1 MATTEQNIKQIVF
14 NKLSTAKYE
23 ALKAAGELKENEFY
37 ITPDESVTTD
47 EFNEA
52 LALKADK
59 SDTYTK
65 QEVDEKIDAKDSLP
79 AQAGNAGK
87 FLSTN
92 GTAASWEALPES
104 STTVKGI
111 VKLASAEEI
120 TAGTATNV
128 AVSVKDLADA
138 KAIEVADKAELVGK
152 ITAEET
158 ARQEAD
164 TKHTNDIKAL
174 QDGKA
179 DKATTLAGYG
189 IEDAY
194 TKSEVDAKV
203 ASVYKYKGSVNSY
216 ADLPTAD
223 QVEGD
228 VYNVA
233 IADAAH
239 GIKAGDNV
247 AWVAVKGDV
256 EAHWDVLAGTVDL
269 SGYFTKD
276 EVNTALALKADK
288 KATEDALALKA
299 DKSDTYTKQE
309 VDDALALKAV
319 KADVDTEIA
328 ALKEKD
334 TAIDGEITALKQKDT
349 AIDGEIAALKEKD
362 TALDTAVKAN
372 ASAIAD
378 ANAKINAN
386 EQAIAANATEIA
398 KKANKATTL
407 AGYGIEDA
415 YTKTETNKAI
425 EDRVVAVI
433 RTWDDA

>member
-47 EFNEA
+47 DFNKA

-120 TAGTATNV
+120 TAGTATDV

-233 IADAAH
+233 TADAAH

-247 AWVAVKGDV
+247 SWVAAKGDV

-309 VDDALALKAV
+309 VNDALALKAV
-319 KADVDTEIA
+319 KADVDA
-328 ALKEKD
+328 
-334 TAIDGEITALKQKDT
+334 
-349 AIDGEIAALKEKD
+349 EIAALKEKD
-362 TALDTAVKAN
+362 TALDTAVKTN

-378 ANAKINAN
+378 ANAKIIAN

>member
-247 AWVAVKGDV
+247 AWVAVKGNV

-269 SGYFTKD
+269 SGYFTKQ
-276 EVNTALALKADK
+276 EVNDALALKADK
-288 KATEDALALKA
+288 RATEDALALKA

-309 VDDALALKAV
+309 VNDALALKAV

-334 TAIDGEITALKQKDT
+334 TAIDGEI
-349 AIDGEIAALKEKD
+349 AAMKPF
-362 TALDTAVKAN
+362 
-372 ASAIAD
+372 
-378 ANAKINAN
+378 AN
-386 EQAIAANATEIA
+386 EEAFNTLIAEIDKRA
-398 KKANKATTL
+398 YKSNT
-407 AGYGIEDA
+407 

>member
-1 MATTEQNIKQIVF
+1 MMATTEQNIKQIVF

-247 AWVAVKGDV
+247 AWVAVKGNV

-269 SGYFTKD
+269 SGYFTKQ
-276 EVNTALALKADK
+276 EVNDALALKADK
-288 KATEDALALKA
+288 RATEDALALKA

-309 VDDALALKAV
+309 VNDALALKADKSDTYTKQEVNDALALKAV

-334 TAIDGEITALKQKDT
+334 TAIDGEIAALKEKDT
-349 AIDGEIAALKEKD
+349 AIDGEIAALKPFANEEAFN
-362 TALDTAVKAN
+362 ALIAEIDKRAYKAN
-372 ASAIAD
+372 
-378 ANAKINAN
+378 
-386 EQAIAANATEIA
+386 T
-398 KKANKATTL
+398 
-407 AGYGIEDA
+407 

>member
-47 EFNEA
+47 EFNNA

-104 STTVKGI
+104 STTAKGI

-138 KAIEVADKAELVGK
+138 KAIEVADKAELEGK
-152 ITAEET
+152 ITAEAN

-233 IADAAH
+233 TADAAH

-256 EAHWDVLAGTVDL
+256 EAHWDVLAGIVDL
-269 SGYFTKD
+269 SGYFTKQ
-276 EVNTALALKADK
+276 EVNDALALKADK

-319 KADVDTEIA
+319 KADVDAEIA
-328 ALKEKD
+328 ALKE
-334 TAIDGEITALKQKDT
+334 KDT

>member
-247 AWVAVKGDV
+247 AWVAVKGNV

-269 SGYFTKD
+269 SGYFTKQ
-276 EVNTALALKADK
+276 EVNDALALKADK
-288 KATEDALALKA
+288 RATEDALALKA

-309 VDDALALKAV
+309 VNDALALKADKSDTYTKQEVNDALALKAV

-334 TAIDGEITALKQKDT
+334 TAIDGEIAALKEKDT
-349 AIDGEIAALKEKD
+349 AIDGEIAALKPFANEEAFN
-362 TALDTAVKAN
+362 ALIAEIDKRAYKAN
-372 ASAIAD
+372 
-378 ANAKINAN
+378 
-386 EQAIAANATEIA
+386 T
-398 KKANKATTL
+398 
-407 AGYGIEDA
+407 

>member
-47 EFNEA
+47 DFNKA

-65 QEVDEKIDAKDSLP
+65 AEVDEKIDAKDSLP

-104 STTVKGI
+104 STTAKGI
-111 VKLASAEEI
+111 VKLASTEEI
-120 TAGTATNV
+120 TAGTATDV

-138 KAIEVADKAELVGK
+138 KAIEVADKAELEGK
-152 ITAEET
+152 ISANATEIA
-158 ARQEAD
+158 
-164 TKHTNDIKAL
+164 K
-174 QDGKA
+174 KA

-233 IADAAH
+233 TADAAH

-247 AWVAVKGDV
+247 AWVAVKGEV

-269 SGYFTKD
+269 SGYFTKT
-276 EVNTALALKADK
+276 EVN
-288 KATEDALALKA
+288 DALALKA

-309 VDDALALKAV
+309 VNDALALKAV
-319 KADVDTEIA
+319 KADVDKEIA

-334 TAIDGEITALKQKDT
+334 TAIDGEIAT
-349 AIDGEIAALKEKD
+349 LKEKD

-378 ANAKINAN
+378 ANVKITAN
-386 EQAIAANATEIA
+386 EQAIAANVTEIA

-415 YTKTETNKAI
+415 YTKTETNTAI

>member
-104 STTVKGI
+104 STTAKGI

-216 ADLPTAD
+216 AELPSAD

-233 IADAAH
+233 TADAAH

-269 SGYFTKD
+269 SGYFTKQ
-276 EVNTALALKADK
+276 EVNDALALKADK
-288 KATEDALALKA
+288 RATEDALALKA

-319 KADVDTEIA
+319 KADTYTKQEVNDALALKADKSDTYTKQEVNDALALKAVKADVDTEIA

-334 TAIDGEITALKQKDT
+334 TAIDGEIAAMKPFANEEAFNTLIAE
-349 AIDGEIAALKEKD
+349 IDKRAY
-362 TALDTAVKAN
+362 KAN
-372 ASAIAD
+372 
-378 ANAKINAN
+378 
-386 EQAIAANATEIA
+386 T
-398 KKANKATTL
+398 
-407 AGYGIEDA
+407 

>member
-47 EFNEA
+47 DFNKA

-65 QEVDEKIDAKDSLP
+65 AEVDEKIDAKDSLP

-104 STTVKGI
+104 STTAKGI
-111 VKLASAEEI
+111 VKLASTEEI
-120 TAGTATNV
+120 TAGTATDV

-138 KAIEVADKAELVGK
+138 KAIEVADKAELEGK
-152 ITAEET
+152 ISANATEIA
-158 ARQEAD
+158 
-164 TKHTNDIKAL
+164 K
-174 QDGKA
+174 KA

-233 IADAAH
+233 TADAAH

-247 AWVAVKGDV
+247 AWVAVKGEV

-269 SGYFTKD
+269 SGYFTKT
-276 EVNTALALKADK
+276 EVN
-288 KATEDALALKA
+288 
-299 DKSDTYTKQE
+299 
-309 VDDALALKAV
+309 DALALKAV
-319 KADVDTEIA
+319 KADVDKEIA

-334 TAIDGEITALKQKDT
+334 TAIDGEIAT
-349 AIDGEIAALKEKD
+349 LKEKD

-378 ANAKINAN
+378 ANVKITAN
-386 EQAIAANATEIA
+386 EQAIAANVTEIA

-415 YTKTETNKAI
+415 YTKTETNTAI

>member
-1 MATTEQNIKQIVF
+1 MMATTEQNIKQIVF

-47 EFNEA
+47 DFNKA

-65 QEVDEKIDAKDSLP
+65 AEVDEKIDAKDSLP

-104 STTVKGI
+104 STTAKGI
-111 VKLASAEEI
+111 VKLASTEEI
-120 TAGTATNV
+120 TAGTATDV

-138 KAIEVADKAELVGK
+138 KAIEVADKAELEGK
-152 ITAEET
+152 ISANATEIA
-158 ARQEAD
+158 
-164 TKHTNDIKAL
+164 K
-174 QDGKA
+174 KA

-233 IADAAH
+233 TADAAH

-247 AWVAVKGDV
+247 AWVAVKGEV

-269 SGYFTKD
+269 SGYFTKT
-276 EVNTALALKADK
+276 EVN
-288 KATEDALALKA
+288 
-299 DKSDTYTKQE
+299 
-309 VDDALALKAV
+309 DALALKAV
-319 KADVDTEIA
+319 KADVDKEIA

-334 TAIDGEITALKQKDT
+334 TAIDGEIAT
-349 AIDGEIAALKEKD
+349 LKEKD

-378 ANAKINAN
+378 ANVKITAN
-386 EQAIAANATEIA
+386 EQAIAANVTEIA

-415 YTKTETNKAI
+415 YTKTETNTAI